1 MLAYDFPILGLFWT
15 MLIFFIWVAWILL
28 IFRTVMDVFRSDDLG
43 GGMKAFW
50 VIFIV
55 IIPWFGVLV
64 YLIARGG
71 GMAQRQIAEQQA
83 QQDAFASYVRQTAG
97 SGTSAGDELS
107 KLADLRERGVITD
120 AEFAAQKSKLL
131 A

>member
-15 MLIFFIWVAWILL
+15 MLIFFLWMAWIVLL
-28 IFRTVMDVFRSDDLG
+28 FRTILDVFRSDDLG

-50 VIFIV
+50 TIFIV
-55 IIPWFGVLV
+55 AIPWFGVLV

-71 GMAQRQIAEQQA
+71 GMTQRQIAEQQA
-83 QQDAFASYVRQTAG
+83 HQDAFASYVRETAG
-97 SGTSAGDELS
+97 SGTSASDELN
-107 KLADLRERGVITD
+107 KLVDLRDRGVITD
-120 AEFAAQKSKLL
+120 AELAAQKSKLL